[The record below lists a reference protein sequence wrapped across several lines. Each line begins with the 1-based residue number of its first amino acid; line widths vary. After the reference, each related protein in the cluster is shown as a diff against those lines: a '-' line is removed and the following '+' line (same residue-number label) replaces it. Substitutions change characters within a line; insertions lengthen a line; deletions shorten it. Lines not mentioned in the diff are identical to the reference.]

1 MQELLKPKAY
11 PEYLRNLITRSRM
24 GTELANRWMLGW
36 PKRVKALIEAGEYQ
50 AAFEMQLKQEIDV
63 EANAAQYQHLS
74 SWEKREV
81 TGLRESPPLLPEEN

>member
-1 MQELLKPKAY
+1 MQNLHKPNEY
-11 PEYLRNLITRSRM
+11 PEELRKMVAQSRL

-50 AAFEMQLKQEIDV
+50 AAFEMRLEQEIEV
-63 EANAAQYQHLS
+63 EANATQYQHLS

-81 TGLRESPPLLPEEN
+81 IGLKESPPMLY

>member
-1 MQELLKPKAY
+1 MQNLHKLNEY
-11 PEYLRNLITRSRM
+11 PEDLRKLVAQSRL

-50 AAFEMQLKQEIDV
+50 AAFEMRLEQEIEV
-63 EANAAQYQHLS
+63 EANAAQYSHLS

-81 TGLRESPPLLPEEN
+81 TGLREAPPMLG